1 MVQVTGYNN
10 IRATAR
16 EKKTMKVR
24 VVPYNPEWP
33 EKFSREKDLLSHI
46 FKDAIVF
53 CEHIGSTSIPDM
65 DAKPVI
71 DILIS
76 AHNITEIDA
85 FNHELEDLEY
95 IARGEFG
102 IPGRRF
108 FVKDCAR
115 ERSYQIHV
123 FQNGNSQLLKH
134 INFREYMIAH
144 PDAAHEYAQL
154 KIELAQ
160 RFPDDVRAYSE
171 AKDAFIKNIDTQA
184 LHWMELKTGASKG
197 DDLENDSQQ
206 LEDVMPTSGFFK
218 V

>member
-1 MVQVTGYNN
+1 
-10 IRATAR
+10 
-16 EKKTMKVR
+16 MKVR

-33 EKFSREKDLLSHI
+33 EKFSREKDLLSRI

-53 CEHIGSTSIPDM
+53 YDHIGSTSIPDM
-65 DAKPVI
+65 NAKPVI
-71 DILIS
+71 DMLIS

-85 FNHELEDLEY
+85 FNHELEDLKY

-108 FVKDCAR
+108 FVKDCAG

-123 FQNGNSQLLKH
+123 FQNGDPQLTKH

-184 LHWMELKTGASKG
+184 LHWMKLKTGASEG
-197 DDLENDSQQ
+197 DERE
-206 LEDVMPTSGFFK
+206 EDAKQSEDTTLTLNISPK
-218 V
+218 